1 MKGGGG
7 VINYN
12 TPWSYSVTNECPS
25 CFLSNDY
32 REYSCNAFDFV
43 YFRHDSPITVNGTQT
58 TINFINS
65 PSSGIYLY
73 TNGIPITNE
82 RYLIF
87 NRNSENVCIFFV
99 YYTGVPGEA
108 IDKLNISLQGE
119 LVSSSTPSY
128 FLINDTHHNFINTV
142 DSPVFSFFTMKMN
155 YNDRIIK
162 NISLHFSSETRTSII
177 NDLTLTILRFSRL
190 APPSGPE
197 YPVTSYFKED
207 SETELIQ
214 VTKAYQQTKFLWTQH
229 SITCDSLANR
239 TFAYLGQGSDNE
251 QKNYKDSL
259 YSSCIIGVITAEA
272 INDEPIG
279 PILQDYTENVIY
291 GDNSAILGGNIYFNP
306 PLYNN
311 CGKNYTII
319 TPVYKR
325 GKCVK
330 LATKL
335 KPGVTGG
342 SLLYEFYSNGHQ
354 KYKNI
359 NAQYSPR
366 ELNLHENIFTD
377 NNNLYSPYEEN
388 TGKTT
393 NLLTTQIIA
402 GKYMY
407 ISFMC
412 GNQISNTPFMLRSG
426 NCNSL
431 GSKIDGIQYN
441 WANTNLYFYHD
452 DSDVIVFLEYNLSSD
467 TVNNYIDTT
476 IRFTIE
482 PETNSEPSF
491 DPARTI
497 DIDIIRYSDFGYPE
511 EKVNLDSNIFCMIG
525 KIKAKD
531 IVPKLNYHMYLYI
544 VNNDESK
551 VKINTCKIF
560 MIHA

>member
-1 MKGGGG
+1 M
-7 VINYN
+7 INYN
-12 TPWSYSVTNECPS
+12 TPWSYSVIDEYPS

-32 REYSCNAFDFV
+32 REYSCNAFDFA
-43 YFRHDSPITVNGTQT
+43 YFRHGNPITVSSTRT

-65 PSSGIYLY
+65 PSNDIYLC

-82 RYLIF
+82 GYLVL
-87 NRNSENVCIFFV
+87 NRGSENVCIFFV
-99 YYTGVPGEA
+99 YYTATPGEA
-108 IDKLNISLQGE
+108 IDELNISLQE
-119 LVSSSTPSY
+119 ESVSSSTSSY
-128 FLINDTHHNFINTV
+128 FSINDTHHNFINTTN
-142 DSPVFSFFTMKMN
+142 SPTFSLFTMKMN
-155 YNDRIIK
+155 YNGKLIK
-162 NISLHFSSETRTSII
+162 TLNLNFSSTEIKSSMID
-177 NDLTLTILRFSRL
+177 NLTFAILRFSRTL
-190 APPSGPE
+190 PPGPG

-207 SETELIQ
+207 SETKMIQ

-229 SITCDSLANR
+229 QIACDSLANR

-259 YSSCIIGVITAEA
+259 YSTCIIGVITAEA

-279 PILQDYTENVIY
+279 PILQDYTTNIVY
-291 GDNSAILGGNIYFNP
+291 GDTSATLCNTCFNP

-311 CGKNYTII
+311 CGKNYTI
-319 TPVYKR
+319 VALAYKQ
-325 GKCVK
+325 GKSVK
-330 LATKL
+330 LATRL

-359 NAQYSPR
+359 NANYTPR
-366 ELNLHENIFTD
+366 EINLHKNIFTD

-393 NLLTTQIIA
+393 NLLTTQIIT

-407 ISFMC
+407 ISFTC
-412 GNQISNTPFMLRSG
+412 GEQIGNTPWKIRSG
-426 NCNSL
+426 NCNSI

-441 WANTNLYFYHD
+441 WNNTNLYFYRN

-476 IRFTIE
+476 IRFTFE

-511 EKVNLDSNIFCMIG
+511 ENINLDSNTFCMIG

-551 VKINTCKIF
+551 VKINTCRIF
-560 MIHA
+560 MVHA

>member
-1 MKGGGG
+1 MKGGG

-12 TPWSYSVTNECPS
+12 TPWSYSVTDEYPS
-25 CFLSNDY
+25 CFLSNSY

-58 TINFINS
+58 TIDFIY
-65 PSSGIYLY
+65 SSSNGIYLC

-82 RYLIF
+82 GYLIF
-87 NRNSENVCIFFV
+87 NRDLENVCIFFI

-108 IDKLNISLQGE
+108 IDNLSISLQE
-119 LVSSSTPSY
+119 ESVSTSTPSY
-128 FLINDTHHNFINTV
+128 FLINDTHHNFINTI
-142 DSPVFSFFTMKMN
+142 DSPVFSLFTMKMN

-162 NISLHFSSETRTSII
+162 NISLHFSSEIKSSII
-177 NDLTLTILRFSRL
+177 DNLTLTILRFSRQ
-190 APPSGPE
+190 PPGPE

-207 SETELIQ
+207 PATELIQ

-239 TFAYLGQGSDNE
+239 PFAYLGQGSDNE

-279 PILQDYTENVIY
+279 PILQDYTENVVY
-291 GDNSAILGGNIYFNP
+291 GDASATLCHTYFNP

-319 TPVYKR
+319 APVYKR

-366 ELNLHENIFTD
+366 EINLHENIFTD

-393 NLLTTQIIA
+393 NLLTTQIIT

-407 ISFMC
+407 ISFAC
-412 GNQISNTPFMLRSG
+412 RNQIGNTPWKICNP
-426 NCNSL
+426 NCISY
-431 GSKIDGIQYN
+431 GSRIDGIQYN
-441 WANTNLYFYHD
+441 WNDTNLYFYHNN
-452 DSDVIVFLEYNLSSD
+452 SDVIIFLEYNLSSD

-476 IRFTIE
+476 IQFTIE

-531 IVPKLNYHMYLYI
+531 IVPNLNYHMYLYI

-551 VKINTCKIF
+551 VKINTCRIF